1 MTFPLVRDC
10 AADGIPVA
18 VTCGVLGFSRQAYY
32 AWLAAPVSD
41 RDWADAHIVHALHQA
56 HADDPTFGYRL
67 LADELEHAGVKAS
80 ENRIHRLC
88 REHKIW
94 STTTRK
100 GRRGGKGRPGPPV
113 HDDLVQRD
121 FDAPRPDMLWLTD
134 ITEHPT
140 KTGKL
145 YLCAIKDACSNRI
158 IGWAID
164 SRMKAR
170 LAVAALEMA
179 VATRQPTGP
188 VIVHADRGSQ
198 FRSRK
203 FIAALRRHGLVGSM
217 GRVASAADNAAM
229 ESWFSLLQKNVLNQ
243 RTVWDSRDELK
254 FEIIWWTVHTYNTR
268 RRQRAL
274 GRMTPVA
281 YELMLTGTSLT
292 TAA

>member
-1 MTFPLVRDC
+1 MTYPLVREL

-32 AWLAAPVSD
+32 AWLTDPVSD
-41 RDWADAHIVHALHQA
+41 RDWDDAHTVHALKQA
-56 HADDPTFGYRL
+56 HADDPAFGYRL
-67 LADELEHAGVKAS
+67 LADELEHDGLLAS
-80 ENRIHRLC
+80 ENRVHRLC
-88 REHKIW
+88 KEHKIW

-100 GRRGGKGRPGPPV
+100 GRNGGKGRPGPPV

-121 FDAPRPDMLWLTD
+121 FTAPRPDMLWLTD
-134 ITEHPT
+134 ITEHRT
-140 KTGKL
+140 REGKL
-145 YLCAIKDACSNRI
+145 YMCAIKDACSNKI
-158 IGWAID
+158 VGWAID

-179 VATRQPTGP
+179 VATRRPAGP

-203 FIAALRRHGLVGSM
+203 FIAALRRHKLVGSM

-243 RTVWDSRDELK
+243 RAVWDSREQLK
-254 FEIIWWTVHTYNTR
+254 FEILWWTVHTYNTR

-274 GRMTPVA
+274 GRLTPVA
-281 YELMLTGTSLT
+281 YELMLTDTHLT
-292 TAA
+292 EAA